1 MVQTH
6 TKSLPLA
13 RHWVPVVST
22 SGSNTLNA
30 FQMLGCCTSPRT
42 GQSSWSSAPLTRWT
56 RRPLSGGYGEGG
68 GSRKPLEPPLSLQNK
83 NKKSPH
89 PFPFHRVIAA
99 PSSLWISNETLRGER
114 GCGYETH
121 PGSILIKGVLINS
134 MTKSRAAVQLK
145 SGGECCWFQLVSVV
159 RILVVGLRY
168 LVPAATSFTAAAF
181 LSSVTTGWVSWK
193 YILSR
198 WTPVYLSRRAL
209 YATALVSLHLAGKRN
224 DCAAAPVERAGFR
237 RHPANMFLS
246 SATSIWERLHLFL
259 IAHFVSHLSHIWLHG
274 CRAEI
279 VRHPFVKKNSY
290 QQLKTCFY

>member
-1 MVQTH
+1 MLYFLRGPA
-6 TKSLPLA
+6 KALEA
-13 RHWVPVVST
+13 VPRSH
-22 SGSNTLNA
+22 SAQEA
-30 FQMLGCCTSPRT
+30 FEWGVR
-42 GQSSWSSAPLTRWT
+42 
-56 RRPLSGGYGEGG
+56 GGREGGG

-83 NKKSPH
+83 KKKSPH

-114 GCGYETH
+114 GCGYERH

-145 SGGECCWFQLVSVV
+145 SGGECCWFQLVSVG

-168 LVPAATSFTAAAF
+168 LVPAATSFTAVAF

-209 YATALVSLHLAGKRN
+209 YATALVSFHLAGKRN
-224 DCAAAPVERAGFR
+224 DCAAAPVERAALR

-246 SATSIWERLHLFL
+246 SATSIWERLQLFL
-259 IAHFVSHLSHIWLHG
+259 IAHFVSHLSHTWVSG
-274 CRAEI
+274 WNCETS
-279 VRHPFVKKNSY
+279 FVKKNSY